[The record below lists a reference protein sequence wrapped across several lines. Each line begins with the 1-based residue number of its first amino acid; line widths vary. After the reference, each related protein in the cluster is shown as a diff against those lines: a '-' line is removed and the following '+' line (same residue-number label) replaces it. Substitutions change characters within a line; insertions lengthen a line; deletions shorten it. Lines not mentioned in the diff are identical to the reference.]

1 MSSGKTT
8 VAAAVAEGLSCLLI
22 DLDEVVTRQTGRTPR
37 EIIEDEGELS
47 FRLTEAHALESIVS
61 SHQSAVIALGGGT
74 WVDEHNRQL
83 IQDYR
88 AVTFWLD
95 APFELCWA
103 RIPLGGGERPLAKN
117 EQDARELFQLR
128 RPCYSLAQYRIEVT
142 AERSVRDIASEIT
155 RTLHGL

>member
-1 MSSGKTT
+1 MSSGKST
-8 VAAAVAEGLSCLLI
+8 VAAAVAAELSCLLI
-22 DLDEVVTRQTGRTPR
+22 DLDEVVKRQTGRSPR
-37 EIIEDEGELS
+37 EIIEAEGELS

-103 RIPLGGGERPLAKN
+103 RIPLGGGERPLARN
-117 EQDARELFQLR
+117 EQEARELFQFR
-128 RPCYSLAQYRIEVT
+128 RPFYSLAQHRIEVS
-142 AERSVRDIASEIT
+142 AQKSVRDIVSEIT
-155 RTLHGL
+155 RSLRGL